1 MSLFE
6 GKDLLCVRG
15 ERVVFEGLSFALDQ
29 GEAILLTGA
38 NGSGKSSLLRLMAG
52 LLRPIA
58 GELRWKGAPI
68 DSDDHNQRLHY
79 VGHMDAVKP
88 ALTVAENL
96 QFWTALA
103 GSAPQESGSFALS
116 ILGLSP
122 LADIP
127 ARMLSAGQKRR
138 LALARLIAIPA
149 PLWLLDEPTIAL
161 DAQSAG
167 VLREAILAHLKS
179 GGLAAIATH
188 SDLGVP
194 GKRIELGGFG
204 AGALPESSA
213 PESLG

>member
-15 ERVVFEGLSFALDQ
+15 ERVVFEGMSFALDPGQ
-29 GEAILLTGA
+29 AILLTGA

-52 LLRPIA
+52 LLRPMT
-58 GELRWKGAPI
+58 GELWWKGAAI
-68 DSDDHNQRLHY
+68 DSDTHNQRLHY
-79 VGHMDAVKP
+79 IGHLDAVKP

-96 QFWTALA
+96 QFWTMLT
-103 GSAPQESGSFALS
+103 GSVPKDSISFALS

-161 DAQSAG
+161 DAQSTG

-179 GGLAAIATH
+179 GGMAAIATH
-188 SDLGVP
+188 SELGVP
-194 GKRIELGGFG
+194 GERIELGRFG
-204 AGALPESSA
+204 AGSA
-213 PESLG
+213 QETRA

>member
-15 ERVVFEGLSFALDQ
+15 DRVVFEGLSFALDP
-29 GEAILLTGA
+29 GEAVLLTGA

-52 LLRPIA
+52 LLRPMA
-58 GELRWKGAPI
+58 GELRWKNIAI
-68 DSDDHNQRLHY
+68 DTDTHNQRLHY
-79 VGHMDAVKP
+79 VGHLDAVKP
-88 ALTVAENL
+88 ALTVVENL

-103 GSAPQESGSFALS
+103 GSAPQDSISFALS

-161 DAQSAG
+161 DAQSVG
-167 VLREAILAHLKS
+167 VLREAIMAHLKS

-188 SDLGVP
+188 SELGVP

-204 AGALPESSA
+204 AGAAHEMPA
-213 PESLG
+213 